1 MYKNRNLWSIA
12 FPKINEIHSA
22 AIQTTY
28 RYYRQKLEIVLKCF
42 ELSQTDVPKR
52 AVTVNA
58 LSGYD
63 RVLTLLKTWQ
73 VLFGLVASVKY
84 PAALL
89 QHIFALCNLTG
100 GYGKI
105 GL

>member
-1 MYKNRNLWSIA
+1 M
-12 FPKINEIHSA
+12 
-22 AIQTTY
+22 
-28 RYYRQKLEIVLKCF
+28 LECF
-42 ELSQTDVPKR
+42 EPSQTDAPKR

-73 VLFGLVASVKY
+73 VLLGLVASIKY
-84 PAALL
+84 PAAFL
-89 QHIFALCNLTG
+89 QYNVALCNSNG
-100 GYGKI
+100 GYSRI

>member
-1 MYKNRNLWSIA
+1 MVI
-12 FPKINEIHSA
+12 
-22 AIQTTY
+22 
-28 RYYRQKLEIVLKCF
+28 CF
-42 ELSQTDVPKR
+42 EPSQTDAPKR

-73 VLFGLVASVKY
+73 VFFGLVASAKY
-84 PAALL
+84 PIAFL
-89 QHIFALCNLTG
+89 QYIVALCNSIG

-105 GL
+105 GF

>member
-1 MYKNRNLWSIA
+1 MIICSE
-12 FPKINEIHSA
+12 P
-22 AIQTTY
+22 
-28 RYYRQKLEIVLKCF
+28 
-42 ELSQTDVPKR
+42 SQTDAPKR

-63 RVLTLLKTWQ
+63 RVLTLLKKWQ

-84 PAALL
+84 PAAFL
-89 QHIFALCNLTG
+89 QYIVALCNSNG
-100 GYGKI
+100 GYGEI

>member
-1 MYKNRNLWSIA
+1 ME
-12 FPKINEIHSA
+12 FM
-22 AIQTTY
+22 
-28 RYYRQKLEIVLKCF
+28 LKCS
-42 ELSQTDVPKR
+42 EPSQTDALKR

-73 VLFGLVASVKY
+73 VLFGLVASENT
-84 PAALL
+84 LL
-89 QHIFALCNLTG
+89 HFCSIIALCNSNG
-100 GYGKI
+100 GYGKT

>member
-1 MYKNRNLWSIA
+1 M
-12 FPKINEIHSA
+12 
-22 AIQTTY
+22 
-28 RYYRQKLEIVLKCF
+28 LKCS
-42 ELSQTDVPKR
+42 EPSQTDAPKR

-84 PAALL
+84 PAAFL
-89 QHIFALCNLTG
+89 QYHCSL
-100 GYGKI
+100 
-105 GL
+105 